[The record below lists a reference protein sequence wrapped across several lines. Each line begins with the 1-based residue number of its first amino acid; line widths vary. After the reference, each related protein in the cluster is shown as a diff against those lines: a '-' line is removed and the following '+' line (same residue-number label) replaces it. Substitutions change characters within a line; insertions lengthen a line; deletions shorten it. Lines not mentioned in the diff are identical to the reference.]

1 MDIARLRTVPFSF
14 PQPGVPM
21 PLSRRLVPAAA
32 ATFVL
37 GFSALPASAQD
48 TVNMGAVLSL
58 TGANATVGEDVRRAV
73 ALAVENVNAD
83 GGVLGKKFNVIVED
97 SGGNATTALNAARK
111 LVSVDKVPVVIGEY
125 SSGITLPMAQYV
137 VKEGV
142 AHINIA
148 STSVKIRDLGATSF
162 NLIGLED
169 KGNQFSS
176 KDVWDLG
183 YRNVAM
189 IAPNNAYGQGVVHG
203 FKQEFEKLGG
213 KVIAEAL
220 YTAGQS
226 TYRRELQQLSRSN
239 PDAYI
244 YTAYGQESAVI
255 NREAMELGLRAKP
268 FYAILISMSLSDT
281 APEIAKGQL
290 GMEVGNVYGD
300 AGKAYAAAFAAKHK
314 EGMKTSYTGYAYD
327 AVLMTAA
334 AMNKAKSTDTATVQA
349 ALKEIG
355 KGGYVGVTGPIVFDN
370 DRQRTDPP
378 YAKLKFDG
386 KVVPR

>member
-1 MDIARLRTVPFSF
+1 MTFKFRSILTSASMLFTLA
-14 PQPGVPM
+14 M
-21 PLSRRLVPAAA
+21 AAPAGAA
-32 ATFVL
+32 
-37 GFSALPASAQD
+37 D
-48 TVNMGAVLSL
+48 TIQMGAVLSL

-73 ALAVENVNAD
+73 ALAEEKVNAD
-83 GGVLGKKFNVIVED
+83 GGVLGKPFKVIVED
-97 SGGNATTALNAARK
+97 SAGNPTTAINAARK

-125 SSGITLPMAQYV
+125 SSGISIPMGQYL

-148 STSVKIRDLGATSF
+148 STSIKIRDLGASSF

-169 KGNQFSS
+169 KGNKFSS
-176 KDVWDLG
+176 QDVWDLG

-189 IAPNNAYGQGVVHG
+189 LAPNNAYGQGVAHG
-203 FKQEFEKLGG
+203 FRAEFEKLGG
-213 KVIAEAL
+213 KIVNETL

-226 TYRRELQQLSRSN
+226 TYRRELQQMARAK

-255 NREAMELGLRAKP
+255 NREAFELGLREQP
-268 FYAILISMSLSDT
+268 WYAILLSMSLSDT
-281 APEIAKGQL
+281 APNIAQGQL
-290 GMEVGNVYGD
+290 GMEVGSFVG
-300 AGKAYAAAFAAKHK
+300 ATGKAYADAFAAKYK

-334 AMNKAKSTDTATVQA
+334 AIDKAGSTKPAAVQA
-349 ALKEIG
+349 ALKEVG
-355 KGGYVGVTGPIVFDN
+355 KGFDGVTGKIVFD
-370 DRQRTDPP
+370 DSRQRLDPP
-378 YAKLKFDG
+378 YAKLKYDNG